1 MQTRIVLSCLGA
13 AMACLLAATAG
24 ADDELHGHDWLRG
37 KNTEQQAVLIGH
49 AVYQLGAQT
58 QIKGVD
64 GETLSL
70 GDLIWIPELESL
82 EKIPRVPTVWVEY
95 DATRVGDRLLLNWVQ
110 LSLDQEGLDH
120 VRLQEHD
127 RDRFGRIP
135 GGR

>member
-1 MQTRIVLSCLGA
+1 MQTRIVLSCLGTA
-13 AMACLLAATAG
+13 LACLLATTAG
-24 ADDELHGHDWLRG
+24 ADGELDGHDWLRG
-37 KNTEQQAVLIGH
+37 KNTEHQAVLIGH
-49 AVYQLGAQT
+49 DVYHLGAQT
-58 QIKGVD
+58 QIKGLD

-70 GDLIWIPELESL
+70 ADLIWIPELEDL

-95 DATRVGDRLLLNWVQ
+95 DATRVGDRLLLNWMQ
-110 LSLDQEGLDH
+110 LSIDQEGLDH